1 MMDNELENSVKKIV
15 WAIRRIVSLISAD
28 SKLMYKRFGVTGPQ
42 SLVIKAI
49 YASDIPLSSADLSR
63 YLNVTPANITGIIDR
78 LEEQEIVRR
87 VPKKSDRRTVLIK
100 LTEKGRKLH
109 NKLSDP
115 VEEKLINGLADL
127 TATEIFGIYAALEKI
142 VNVIGAKEIK
152 ETSLD
157 QE

>member
-1 MMDNELENSVKKIV
+1 MMDNELENSVKNIV
-15 WAIRRIVSLISAD
+15 WAIRRIVSLISSD

-49 YASDIPLSSADLSR
+49 YASDVSLSSADLSR

-78 LEEQEIVRR
+78 LEEQEVVRR

-100 LTEKGRKLH
+100 LTDKGRKLH

-115 VEEKLINGLADL
+115 IEEKLMNGLADL

-142 VNVIGAKEIK
+142 VNVIGPKEIK